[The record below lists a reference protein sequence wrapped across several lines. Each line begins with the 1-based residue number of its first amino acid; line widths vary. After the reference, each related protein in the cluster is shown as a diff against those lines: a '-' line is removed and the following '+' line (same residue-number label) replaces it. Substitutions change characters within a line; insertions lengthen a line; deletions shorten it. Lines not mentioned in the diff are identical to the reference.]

1 MRQPLKLKSPTTT
14 NTAHRIYRERNGT
27 DWVTCREIESPEDLL
42 RLAAGVDRIE
52 LREPPNATIIP
63 GFITGP
69 LIEAL
74 RQLISPDESADP
86 DAERAR
92 REMQHRLV
100 DGLARIRIR
109 YGRQL
114 LAGVTRIFTN
124 DRDEHVLVLVLVK
137 NGVTSCDWLLAA

>member
-1 MRQPLKLKSPTTT
+1 MREPLKLKSQVSADPTRRT
-14 NTAHRIYRERNGT
+14 YRERNGT
-27 DWVTCREIESPEDLL
+27 DWVACREIQSPEDLL
-42 RLAAGVDRIE
+42 RLAAGVDRME

-63 GFITGP
+63 GFIAEP

-74 RQLISPDESADP
+74 RQLTSPDESAYP

-124 DRDEHVLVLVLVK
+124 DRDEHVLVLVFVK